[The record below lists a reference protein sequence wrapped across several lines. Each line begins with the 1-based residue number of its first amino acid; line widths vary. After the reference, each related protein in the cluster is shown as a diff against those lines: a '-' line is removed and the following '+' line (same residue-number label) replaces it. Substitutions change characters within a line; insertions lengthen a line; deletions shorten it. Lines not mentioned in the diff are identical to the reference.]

1 MTRKLRRKSS
11 FCFIFALLSVLSF
24 QSVQAQE
31 YPTKPVTLV
40 IPLSA
45 GGSHDLTARAVITVA
60 KKYLGQP
67 IVILNKPGG
76 GGAIGTEAVANAAPD
91 GYTLLLGWPGSS
103 TTLPAVMGRSKGP
116 DDFVPVCLVNYSTT
130 MIVARS
136 DLPYKT
142 FNQFLDWTKANPGKL
157 VFGTTGVWGNTDV
170 AWKQIAKLTGVSAK
184 VVPYDG
190 GGPVV
195 IAFLGD
201 QIDATG
207 MAIAPLLA
215 HVKTGKLRILAT
227 LGDKREGNFPDVP
240 TARELGVDVVNHNW
254 RGVMAPKGTPRPIVE
269 KLALA
274 FKKMTE
280 DKAVIDMIREQLG
293 DEMHYKGPEEFAKY
307 WRDEYEVHKELG
319 KLYKK

>member
-1 MTRKLRRKSS
+1 MTGRLRRKSL
-11 FCFIFALLSVLSF
+11 FCFILVLLSVLSF
-24 QSVQAQE
+24 QRVQAQE

-76 GGAIGTEAVANAAPD
+76 GGAIGTEAVANAVPD

-116 DDFVPVCLVNYSTT
+116 DDFVPVCLINYSTT
-130 MIVARS
+130 MIVVRS

-142 FNQFLDWTKANPGKL
+142 FNQLLDWAKANPGKL
-157 VFGTTGVWGNTDV
+157 IYGSTGIWGNSDV

-227 LGDKREGNFPDVP
+227 LGETREGNFPDVP

-280 DKAVIDMIREQLG
+280 DKSVIETIREQLG

-319 KLYKK
+319 KIYKK